1 MEMVIIIVEID
12 INYCIQVL
20 ELNIMTMAHNLQ
32 NFGSFLRLEIDS
44 VFGIGLE
51 QIKINFKV

>member
-20 ELNIMTMAHNLQ
+20 ELNIMTMTHNLQ
-32 NFGSFLRLEIDS
+32 NFGSFLRLKIDS

-51 QIKINFKV
+51 QMKINFKV